1 MRKFSILVLV
11 FGMLLG
17 FSSAVLV
24 TPVVYAAPD
33 ATTDKNKITISKDDL
48 GLNDAPTSLGGKE
61 IANLLNTVYF
71 VAGMVA
77 VAAMIY
83 SGVKYTTANGES
95 DKIQSAK
102 NIMFYGVIGL
112 VVIIMATAITT
123 FISAGVEK

>member
-1 MRKFSILVLV
+1 MSKISRIVLA
-11 FGMLLG
+11 LG
-17 FSSAVLV
+17 VVLGLSSAVLV
-24 TPVVYAAPD
+24 APAVYAD
-33 ATTDKNKITISKDDL
+33 DTNSNDTIKITPDDL
-48 GLNDAPTSLGGKE
+48 NLSDAPKSLGGKE
-61 IANLLNTVYF
+61 IANLLNIVYL

-77 VAAMIY
+77 VGAMIY

-123 FISAGVEK
+123 FVAAGVEK